1 MRTGER
7 EGEMDVEMPKR
18 ELPATASPSEKGG
31 ARYFLLSE
39 LLDRNVMV
47 GKESVIGKLQD
58 LVFRDDPKYAEVTYL
73 VVRRPFGR
81 QPWLVP
87 WAQVTGLEG
96 KDVFVA
102 ESKDQPFSDFEPS
115 EGQLLLRD
123 QVLDKRILDTKG
135 YALDVVYDI
144 QLVFTKNKLFIV
156 AADVSRSARRRRSV
170 LFRIGPN
177 ASAGRGP
184 SADRIP
190 WKYVQSIGPELTS
203 TRGDVHLTVPRETLS
218 EIRPEDLADILE
230 ELSREQRLTIFN
242 ALSNE
247 SAAKALEETE
257 PRVQREILRDAD
269 AVRVERIFAHLSPVA
284 IAEILSAL
292 PREDTEDLLKVLTRE
307 VSTKVRDI
315 MEKHEVP
322 ASTFALPHFLAFPGY
337 LTVEDAFARFR
348 AEAPKSDVTMYIYIV
363 DPDARLEGVVDINEL
378 LQAKPSER
386 LEEIMTKGLVTVSP
400 EADLAGVL
408 ELFERYR
415 FRALPVVDASR
426 KVVGVV
432 REKDA
437 FALGRGAEFS
447 GRVL

>member
-1 MRTGER
+1 MAIEKQKG
-7 EGEMDVEMPKR
+7 DLQVD
-18 ELPATASPSEKGG
+18 APSAEKGG
-31 ARYFLLSE
+31 ARYFLLTE
-39 LLDRNVMV
+39 LLDRNVLV

-58 LVFRDDPKYAEVTYL
+58 LAFRDDPKYAEVTHI
-73 VVRRPFGR
+73 VVRRPLGR

-87 WAQVTGLEG
+87 WARVASIEGTGIFISEA
-96 KDVFVA
+96 KN
-102 ESKDQPFSDFEPS
+102 QPFSDFEPS

-144 QLVFTKNKLFIV
+144 QLIAAENKLFIV

-177 ASAGRGP
+177 TSTGGGQ
-184 SADRIP
+184 SEERIP

-203 TRGDVHLTVPRETLS
+203 TKGDVHLTVPRETLS

-230 ELSREQRLTIFN
+230 DLSREQRLTVFN

-247 SAAKALEETE
+247 SAAKALKETE
-257 PRVQREILRDAD
+257 PRVQREILHDAD

-292 PREDTEDLLKVLTRE
+292 PGEDRGDLLNALTGE
-307 VSTKVRDI
+307 VSAKVRDI

-337 LTVEDAFARFR
+337 LTVESAFERFR
-348 AEAPKSDVTMYIYIV
+348 TEAPKSDVTMYIYVV
-363 DPDARLEGVVDINEL
+363 DADARLEGVVDINEL
-378 LQAKPSER
+378 LQAKPSVH
-386 LEEIMTKGLVTVSP
+386 LEEIMTKGLVTVAP
-400 EADLAGVL
+400 GADLAGVL

-437 FALGRGAEFS
+437 FALGRGADFS